1 MLKLFKRFLNKWR
14 SNPPVTDSSDTLVTS
29 EEKPVLRSADFRPLD
44 ADITPEV
51 SYRLIY
57 PKKIPTDWNTGLD
70 SLIPFNPYLE
80 PEKLDSYPTEGMH
93 LLPGEIDFGF
103 GKIKRC
109 YAVYYGPAKQVI
121 DILLFF
127 DGEYGISAFRNVD
140 AIEAKGIHID
150 GEEVVYNLYL
160 DDHEVTE
167 SEILS
172 QIYSFSDI
180 EENYINI
187 KDIYRATD
195 SSIEV
200 TAKTDVDCLQFE
212 KSINGNLKNN
222 TDGMYLTPS
231 IGLFSNG
238 SILLCIGT
246 VSKLEGNCLEPDPA
260 LLTKLGPHY
269 IDELVDGNFVKK
281 DLLPVAYYSPAM
293 ITPGETD
300 TFEANIFTSNR
311 VLSNE
316 ISRKMFKIDNKI
328 SYKIWSNQLLLPLDL
343 SVRYFEKV
351 NNFSNPDR
359 ERQIVQQNDS
369 ISNDAFSK
377 DIMFHR
383 LARIRLNNGM
393 LFWGILL
400 YHPCGEIYDVLL
412 IKYNGTV
419 SSIIY
424 QGLTISGTELKANDI
439 YPLNVETAFAMRN
452 GNSFRLEFERWREI
466 KNSDLK
472 EYLNETLDLMD
483 KAKLEGKESKTWKY

>member
-1 MLKLFKRFLNKWR
+1 M
-14 SNPPVTDSSDTLVTS
+14 
-29 EEKPVLRSADFRPLD
+29 D

-57 PKKIPTDWNTGLD
+57 PKINPTDWNAGLD

-160 DDHEVTE
+160 DDHEVIE
-167 SEILS
+167 SIILS
-172 QIYSFSDI
+172 KTYSFSEIKDD
-180 EENYINI
+180 YINI
-187 KDIYRATD
+187 DDIYRATD

-200 TAKTDVDCLQFE
+200 TAKTDVDCLQYE
-212 KSINGNLKNN
+212 KLINGNLKNT
-222 TDGMYLTPS
+222 TDGMYLTPH
-231 IGLFSNG
+231 IVLFSNG
-238 SILLCIGT
+238 SILLCLGT
-246 VSKLEGNCLEPDPA
+246 VYKLKGNCLKPDPA

-328 SYKIWSNQLLLPLDL
+328 SYKIFSNQLLLPPDL
-343 SVRYFEKV
+343 SVRYFENV
-351 NNFSNPDR
+351 NTIDNPDC
-359 ERQIVQQNDS
+359 EIQIVQQNDQ
-369 ISNDAFSK
+369 ISNDTLNEN
-377 DIMFHR
+377 ILLHR

-400 YHPCGEIYDVLL
+400 YHPFGEIYDVLL

-419 SSIIY
+419 STIINQSI
-424 QGLTISGTELKANDI
+424 TVSGTELKANDI
-439 YPLNVETAFAMRN
+439 YPLIVETAFAIRN

-483 KAKLEGKESKTWKY
+483 KAKLEGKEPKTWKY